1 MESGS
6 MKAGWIGGFV
16 AGALGIAA
24 WGWVAPPQP
33 LIDRVLDAN
42 CDCPGPLVV
51 ARAALKEQKREQQ
64 LLVSSIVF
72 DASAVTEEPLFMAR
86 PEGLPDLL
94 WELISTRKSV
104 RVPVTI
110 DYVVDLGAMTDTDL
124 AWDEASATL
133 TVRRPKVTVRG
144 PQVAGIAAKVEVSN
158 GFVLWVSGAE
168 AKLTET
174 ALAALTA
181 NAEAAARGEKPM
193 AKAASDADRA
203 LARTFELPLRAAG
216 FADAKVVVTS

>member
-1 MESGS
+1 
-6 MKAGWIGGFV
+6 MKAGWIGGLL

-24 WGWVAPPQP
+24 WGWIAPPQA
-33 LIDRVLDAN
+33 LVDRVVAAN

-64 LLVSSIVF
+64 LLVSSIRF

-86 PEGLPDLL
+86 PDGVPDLL
-94 WELISTRKSV
+94 WQLISTRKSV

-110 DYVVDLGAMTDTDL
+110 DYVVDLGGMADTDL
-124 AWDEASATL
+124 SWDEAGQTL
-133 TVRRPKVTVRG
+133 TVRRPAITLRG
-144 PQVAGIAAKVEVSN
+144 PQIAGIAAKVEVSN

-168 AKLTET
+168 EKLTET

-181 NAEAAARGEKPM
+181 NAEEAARRDKPM
-193 AKAASDADRA
+193 AQANADADRSV
-203 LARTFELPLRAAG
+203 ARTFELPLRAAG
-216 FADAKVVVTS
+216 FPNAKVVVTRNQG